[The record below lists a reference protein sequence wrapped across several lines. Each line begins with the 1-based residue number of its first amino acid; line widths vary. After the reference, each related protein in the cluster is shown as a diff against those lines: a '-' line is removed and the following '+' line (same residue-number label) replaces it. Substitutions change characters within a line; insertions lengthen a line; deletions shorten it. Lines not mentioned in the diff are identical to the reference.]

1 MTIKREVL
9 YQKWRPKLFEDV
21 VGQNHITVTL
31 RNALIKDKF
40 GHAYLFTGPRG
51 VGKTSTARILA
62 KALNSEID
70 DNGEPLLDTQI
81 SKDIDEGRFLDLIEI
96 DAASN
101 RRIDDIRSLL
111 DSVQFMPS
119 IGKFKVYIIDEVHM
133 LTNEA
138 FNALLK
144 TLEEPPP
151 RVIMILATTE
161 FQKLP
166 ETIVSRCQRYD
177 FRNVSDSDVVN
188 RLKKI
193 SDAENIVCNEDV
205 LWFIAE
211 NASGS
216 LRDACNFL
224 EQLSVAYDEIT
235 VKKARQLFGI
245 IEENVSIEIFSHI
258 IKNDKEKL
266 IEGLQEIKLRGVDFR
281 SLSSALIDALRLAI
295 FTSNGVFK
303 LQGYSD
309 EYIKEVDVTFSNIN
323 SKKLLYILEKFLE
336 LISLRTEKFDV
347 LLESSLLHLTY
358 LFETQA
364 QNITTPNM
372 IKKEPVIETQAQNIT
387 TPNMIKQEPVI
398 ETQAQNITTPNMIK
412 KEPVIETQAQNIT
425 TPNMIKKEPVIET
438 QAYNSEEKDV
448 WEKVL
453 FDLRRA
459 KFGKMVLG
467 GLLRNVEIP
476 KKIEDKLIL
485 KFKSKYLHDLFK
497 VEWKIDLAREAVKNS
512 VIKIYGDKIKLVLEE
527 PDEELQKS
535 SSNKNILESSI
546 VKSALALGAKIE
558 EKKEG

>member
-245 IEENVSIEIFSHI
+245 IDENVSIEIFSHI

-358 LFETQA
+358 LFETQTQNSTTPNIIKQEPVIETQA
-364 QNITTPNM
+364 QNITTPSM

-387 TPNMIKQEPVI
+387 TPNMIKQEPII

-412 KEPVIETQAQNIT
+412 QEPI
-425 TPNMIKKEPVIET
+425 IET